1 VRPPEAAEAAVKVP
15 GAGDVGRVS
24 VLDTLLLLQ
33 ERDTA
38 LDRLRHRREA
48 LPARSELAAR
58 EADLATRTTQVA
70 ELRRARDE
78 VLHEE
83 KRLDDEASS
92 LDAHAKEVEQKL
104 YSGTVSSPR
113 ELQAMQADVDS
124 LKRHRETI
132 EDRELEVMERREQF
146 DQDLAVADAA
156 RAELQAETERLRG
169 EIADAEREIDDEF
182 AVEQQA
188 RDQYAS
194 EVPERLV
201 TDYERRRVNNRGAG
215 AARLVGDTCQG
226 CHLSIPSTEVERIRR
241 APEGSVSYCDNCG
254 CILVPA

>member
-1 VRPPEAAEAAVKVP
+1 VT
-15 GAGDVGRVS
+15 
-24 VLDTLLLLQ
+24 VLDTLLLVQ
-33 ERDTA
+33 EQDTA

-58 EADLATRTTQVA
+58 ESDLTKRSSQVEA
-70 ELRRARDE
+70 LRSARDD
-78 VLHEE
+78 VLKEE

-92 LDAHAKEVEQKL
+92 LDAHAKEMEQKL

-124 LKRHRETI
+124 LKRHRSSI
-132 EDRELEVMERREQF
+132 EDRELEVMERREQL

-156 RAELQAETERLRG
+156 LAELHAEVERLRG
-169 EIADAEREIDDEF
+169 VIAEAEREIDAEIV
-182 AVEQQA
+182 VEQQA
-188 RDQYAS
+188 RDEHAAA
-194 EVPERLV
+194 VPDRLL
-201 TDYERRRVNNRGAG
+201 DDFERRRSRNRGAG

-254 CILVPA
+254 CILVPS